1 MSCSRWRVQKEMID
15 TGLQTHA
22 LTRHSNI
29 AQKQSYSLWRD
40 ERIQALKVKHF
51 VNINS
56 PYIAASPRG
65 PSALRPP
72 PSLLLATDPALQAAG
87 RFKQGQSVWL
97 LGRSCP
103 FCKLNKWSPGAEDI
117 LCKYVL
123 HCACN
128 VFHCLGCSSQVVL
141 VPCWSERGLTMTSCQ
156 EKELNQIRMHKN

>member
-1 MSCSRWRVQKEMID
+1 MID
-15 TGLQTHA
+15 TSIETRT

-29 AQKQSYSLWRD
+29 AQWRSYSLWRD

-56 PYIAASPRG
+56 PYIAES
-65 PSALRPP
+65 LRSNSVAPAPP
-72 PSLLLATDPALQAAG
+72 LLWLATDPAPQAAG

-103 FCKLNKWSPGAEDI
+103 FCRLNKWSPGAEDI
-117 LCKYVL
+117 PCRHVL

-128 VFHCLGCSSQVVL
+128 VFHRLGCSSQVVL
-141 VPCWSERGLTMTSCQ
+141 VPCWSERGLTMTSC
-156 EKELNQIRMHKN
+156 KGKGLY